1 MINNLKIEGYRGFQC
16 FEMGG
21 LSRINLLVGTNNS
34 GKTSALEALYLLVT
48 NSDPQTLWKICQNRG
63 ELRISEQIPQRPMQP
78 ELELGHL
85 FNGHKISLG
94 NYFQITASNS
104 DPTRTTILKITE
116 AKIEDN
122 PQLFLMALNE
132 DPDQV
137 GARLALSIQNGSDRI
152 ASIPIT
158 QRGSINQGAINVLTN
173 MIANQPGNALQA
185 PLINVQYV
193 SNASLTFPE
202 LNSSWGS
209 IVLTEDEN
217 RVVRALQNLDSDI
230 ARIAAINSPFFGI
243 QQRGGFVIKMRNVDQ
258 PIPIGSLGDGV
269 WRMLALAIA
278 LIRSR
283 NGILIVDEID
293 TGLHYSVMNSL
304 WKMLIETSKAF
315 NVQIFA
321 TTHSNDCIR
330 ALASIDEDEISIHRI
345 EPKKSHSVQYS
356 ADEIRAAAEH
366 NIEVR

>member
-1 MINNLKIEGYRGFQC
+1 MINNLIIEGYRGFQR
-16 FEMGG
+16 FEMSG
-21 LSRINLLVGTNNS
+21 LSRINLFVGTNNS

-48 NSDPQTLWKICQNRG
+48 NSDPQTLWKICQSRG
-63 ELRISEQIPQRPMQP
+63 ELRMPEQLPQRPMQP

-85 FNGHKISLG
+85 FNGHQINLG
-94 NYFQITASNS
+94 SSFQITASNS
-104 DPTRTTILKITE
+104 NPIRTSILKITE

-132 DPDQV
+132 APDQV

-158 QRGSINQGAINVLTN
+158 HRGSINQGAINLLTN
-173 MIANQPGNALQA
+173 MIANQPVNALQS
-185 PLINVQYV
+185 PLINAQYV

-202 LNSSWGS
+202 LNSSWGN

-217 RVVRALQNLDSDI
+217 RVIRALQYLDSDI
-230 ARIAAINSPFFGI
+230 ERIAAINSPFFGI

-293 TGLHYSVMNSL
+293 TGLHYSVMTSM
-304 WKMLIETSKAF
+304 WKMIVEASKTY
-315 NVQIFA
+315 NVQVFA
-321 TTHSNDCIR
+321 TTHSNDCIK

-345 EPKKSHSVQYS
+345 EPENKHSVQYS
-356 ADEIRAAAEH
+356 ADEMRSAAEH